1 MNLRWVFE
9 DNAPKFMC
17 ALTILS
23 AIAGAVTTAGMLIGP
38 FETVLSEIIADV
50 FGIHVDVA
58 SGHFAEIS
66 PMILVIAV
74 AYLLW
79 TARRSE
85 NRREGIAQLAD
96 ACCIH
101 TLRLVTLVQ
110 ELRRRPERANNAL
123 DVAGLRGMPVESAT
137 FSFRIANVNTR
148 KDEVVHGLLTDDSLD
163 SGGVDFEVGKKL
175 ISSDVEYNFEFKLAW
190 YAKFWNKISLV
201 TWLFGDNGKCPEHFR
216 YYYARRS
223 KENERSAAPMP
234 YKNSSFSY
242 SPNEGLYVVSHSVR
256 PSLVGPD
263 RIFGMCYQKLGCLG
277 WDFDDDFTI
286 YPTAIAGDVRKAAFR
301 IELQK
306 EIYDIL
312 NSSGGISFELHE
324 VVCSGD
330 DPGKGGRPAHF
341 DYAGPL
347 KTVSRREDGTKL
359 PKTDP
364 DRLFRSGREFVLFET
379 PEIKIDPDNVYIVL
393 VKPNAQALDELRS
406 QADSFGGEASGEEG
420 VSNVAV
426 PSTTARSAGSSSSPS
441 DLSFVLAD
449 VSDAPQIAQLML
461 TAQGDCPCKDFYV
474 ASSLERVE
482 WKLRTNSFAYLAKD
496 GDRVAAFYIVEMP
509 GHDCEENLGCEL
521 PLSDD
526 ELRRVA
532 CMDSVAVDSGY
543 RGRGLQRRLASLC
556 EAEALRRGYDIF
568 LATVDPRNTPSLR
581 NFIADGYDVTLVRE
595 GFYVE
600 GVPRAL
606 LMKRADG
613 KKLQFTSL
621 TGGTVCNRCG
631 D

>member
-1 MNLRWVFE
+1 MHLKWIFE
-9 DNAPKFMC
+9 DNAPKLMY

-23 AIAGAVTTAGMLIGP
+23 TISGAVTLLDSLFSAFGTSSSEFFAGM
-38 FETVLSEIIADV
+38 
-50 FGIHVDVA
+50 FGITFPENFGIPA
-58 SGHFAEIS
+58 WLTLLLL
-66 PMILVIAV
+66 LVSLCCLITSAK
-74 AYLLW
+74 
-79 TARRSE
+79 RSE

-110 ELRRRPERANNAL
+110 ELRRRPERASNAL
-123 DVAGLRGMPVESAT
+123 DVAGLRGIPVESAT
-137 FSFRIANVNTR
+137 FSFRIANVNSC
-148 KDEVVHGLLTDDSLD
+148 KDEVVRALLADDPSD
-163 SGGVDFEVGKKL
+163 GGGVDLEAGKKL

-190 YAKFWNKISLV
+190 YTKFMGKIPLV

-216 YYYARRS
+216 YYYARCS

-242 SPNEGLYVVSHSVR
+242 SPNEGLYVASHSVR

-312 NSSGGISFELHE
+312 KSSGGINFELHE

-330 DPGKGGRPAHF
+330 DPGKGGQPAYF
-341 DYAGPL
+341 DCAGPL
-347 KTVSRREDGTKL
+347 KTVSCREDVARL

-379 PEIKIDPDNVYIVL
+379 PEIEINPDNVYIVL
-393 VKPNAQALDELRS
+393 VKPNAQALDELRR

-420 VSNVAV
+420 VNNVAV
-426 PSTTARSAGSSSSPS
+426 PSTPARGSGSNSSPG

-482 WKLRTNSFAYLAKD
+482 WKLRTNSFAYLAMD
-496 GDRVAAFYIVEMP
+496 GDHVAAFYLVEMP
-509 GHDCEENLGCEL
+509 GLDRKENLGCEL
-521 PLSDD
+521 ALSDD

-556 EAEALRRGYDIF
+556 EAEALHRGFDIF

-581 NFIADGYDVTLVRE
+581 NFIADGYDVMLVRE

-613 KKLQFTSL
+613 KKVKFASL